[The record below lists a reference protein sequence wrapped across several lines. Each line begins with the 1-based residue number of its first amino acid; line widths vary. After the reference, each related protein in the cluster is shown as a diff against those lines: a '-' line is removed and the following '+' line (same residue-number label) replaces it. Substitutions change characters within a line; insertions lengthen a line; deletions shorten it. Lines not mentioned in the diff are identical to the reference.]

1 MDRRVG
7 RRCRGVL
14 AHIELVFRGRSSAKG
29 VDCRVGAHISGIE
42 NLGRDGVL
50 ACGKLILGALVR
62 RARIVGSKAH
72 RIAELFTRSLQ
83 ELRSHRDLIG
93 ALGQIAVH
101 EHWLIDVLLGE
112 ALYDDTL
119 ARCTHGGVGGLGVDA
134 LGRLDTID
142 LLDGGEIIVG
152 QAIGR
157 LHVNVIDI
165 LLVEVGVN
173 RIAQVLATRLKAAH
187 HAHAKRGDDHD

>member
-1 MDRRVG
+1 MHDH
-7 RRCRGVL
+7 
-14 AHIELVFRGRSSAKG
+14 A
-29 VDCRVGAHISGIE
+29 
-42 NLGRDGVL
+42 
-50 ACGKLILGALVR
+50 
-62 RARIVGSKAH
+62 
-72 RIAELFTRSLQ
+72 
-83 ELRSHRDLIG
+83 
-93 ALGQIAVH
+93 
-101 EHWLIDVLLGE
+101 
-112 ALYDDTL
+112 L
-119 ARCTHGGVGGLGVDA
+119 ARCAHGGVSGLGVDA

-187 HAHAKRGDDHD
+187 HAHAKRSDDHDR